1 MLRDRAITRCN
12 KKGGPQVAPGRGIL
26 ELSER
31 LDSWQSSRRQNLLGR
46 FCTARRGFM
55 TATDIKD
62 ATEKRDPPTE
72 ASLLCRI
79 DPKQFARSKSVY
91 LSFMKISDFT
101 CPSCASVYEVA
112 ESLSAG
118 GSPGRAECTVCG
130 KLLESWQAP
139 KLRAYRLVMSLEHKY
154 RHCPAPPSPTP

>member
-1 MLRDRAITRCN
+1 
-12 KKGGPQVAPGRGIL
+12 L

-79 DPKQFARSKSVY
+79 DPKQFARPKSV
-91 LSFMKISDFT
+91 
-101 CPSCASVYEVA
+101 
-112 ESLSAG
+112 
-118 GSPGRAECTVCG
+118 
-130 KLLESWQAP
+130 
-139 KLRAYRLVMSLEHKY
+139 
-154 RHCPAPPSPTP
+154 